1 MRGKK
6 DLLSYTAL
14 AITLS
19 LAFPAMVFA
28 GSLPYPPA
36 QDRPKGPPP
45 EAFAAC
51 DGKKEGDVV
60 TVVLRRGEKVEAVCE
75 PLDSRLVARPKG
87 APPPPNGQ

>member
-36 QDRPKGPPP
+36 QERRKGPPP

-51 DGKKEGDVV
+51 DGKQEGDMV

-75 PLDSRLVARPKG
+75 TLDSRLVARPKG
-87 APPPPNGQ
+87 SPPSQDGR